1 MDQETNQ
8 KPCMTSIY
16 IATIAAL
23 LYLANYLIPDY
34 PFFTRLFFQR
44 PLQWLGLII
53 GMTASYP
60 LYCFLLLEDGQM
72 RRARTL
78 TRAFYVLCVFAAF
91 CSRIVLPVLNLNFS
105 SPISFYNIIR
115 VLLSLTLFLMAGG
128 LSPLKRLMT
137 AAVALWLTVMPIYLS
152 VSHQRNLFIF
162 TFGLPLALS
171 IAYIYYKTEV
181 KKA

>member
-16 IATIAAL
+16 IATIASL

-34 PFFTRLFFQR
+34 PFFKQ

-91 CSRIVLPVLNLNFS
+91 CSRIVLPVLNLNF
-105 SPISFYNIIR
+105 
-115 VLLSLTLFLMAGG
+115 
-128 LSPLKRLMT
+128 
-137 AAVALWLTVMPIYLS
+137 
-152 VSHQRNLFIF
+152 
-162 TFGLPLALS
+162 LPPYRS
-171 IAYIYYKTEV
+171 TT
-181 KKA
+181 